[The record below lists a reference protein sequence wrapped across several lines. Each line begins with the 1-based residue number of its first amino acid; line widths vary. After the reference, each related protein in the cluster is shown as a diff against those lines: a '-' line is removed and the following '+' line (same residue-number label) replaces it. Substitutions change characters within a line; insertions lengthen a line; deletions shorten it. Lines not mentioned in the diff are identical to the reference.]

1 MNITDYQNSKI
12 EFIQKIFQATEASL
26 SEHNFQKNL
35 QSPELVKMV
44 VVKIGLSFDTVKEVD
59 PYVRAYVKNHP
70 VFVSSRGRNGGI
82 TLKDK
87 KMSKTKDKVARA
99 AAKEEAKEIV
109 ETRLLESSKDETVTR
124 VEAQQYSNQMGE
136 EQLSM
141 MSENED
147 IDFPVED

>member
-1 MNITDYQNSKI
+1 MNIADYQNSKI
-12 EFIQKIFQATEASL
+12 EFIQKIFQATESSL

-44 VVKIGLSFDTVKEVD
+44 VVKMGLSFDTVKEVD

-70 VFVSSRGRNGGI
+70 VYVSSRGRNGGI

-87 KMSKTKDKVARA
+87 KMSKNKDKAARA

-109 ETRLLESSKDETVTR
+109 ETRLLESSKDETSTI
-124 VEAQQYSNQMGE
+124 VENQQDSIQMNE
-136 EQLSM
+136 DSFSM
-141 MSENED
+141 SSENDD